1 MIEIS
6 FCQPLRI
13 EFQNKLS
20 CIYQEKHKKMTWKC
34 FGENN
39 YKKIQKEQSKD
50 QALQEVNTNWTY
62 LRITKRESAFAWTQ
76 FMFKLKNK

>member
-1 MIEIS
+1 
-6 FCQPLRI
+6 
-13 EFQNKLS
+13 
-20 CIYQEKHKKMTWKC
+20 MTWKC

-62 LRITKRESAFAWTQ
+62 LRITKRECAFAWTQ